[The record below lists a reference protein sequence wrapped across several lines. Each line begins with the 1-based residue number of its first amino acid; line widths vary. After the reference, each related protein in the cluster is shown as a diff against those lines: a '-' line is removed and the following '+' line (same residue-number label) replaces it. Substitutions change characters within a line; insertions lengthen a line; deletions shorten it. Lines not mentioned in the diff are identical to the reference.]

1 LTIHRSE
8 GWYATSRP
16 SPRSGSLVANIGYPL
31 ADRVPGNDLWIA
43 AGAVHIDAVWLTA
56 GNVFAGAPGLTVI
69 R

>member
-1 LTIHRSE
+1 VTIHRSE

-16 SPRSGSLVANIGYPL
+16 SPTSGSLVANIGHPL

-43 AGAVHIDAVWLTA
+43 ASAVHIDAALLTA
-56 GNVFAGAPGLTVI
+56 DNVFAGAPGPTVI